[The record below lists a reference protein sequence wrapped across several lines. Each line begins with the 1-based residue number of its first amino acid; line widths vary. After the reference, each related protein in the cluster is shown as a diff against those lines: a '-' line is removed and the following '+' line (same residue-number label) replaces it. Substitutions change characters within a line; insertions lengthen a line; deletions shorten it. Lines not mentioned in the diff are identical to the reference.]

1 MHNTIS
7 QLHTARQTVSLARL
21 VAFAALLL
29 VLLAGSARA
38 QLSEADA
45 EAMRKAQDPLADVR
59 ALMSDNTV
67 QLVAG
72 LKTYNFQLQPVYSIP
87 TKMGFNLIARG
98 IIPMAGA
105 PTLATSWGQS
115 AGSDAGTAWG
125 LSDAMAQLFFVP
137 QTNAGIKFGIGP
149 QMSLRTRTDDAVGG
163 PGWGG
168 GIGACVFGFSGSIS
182 YGGILGQH
190 WGRENF
196 SRSTAQ
202 PIVFYNM
209 AAFGGSYVGYSNT
222 IAYDW
227 KASEGKRWT
236 VPVGVTAGKTLML
249 NGGYILDLNA
259 GFYYVAIAPIKPDRQ
274 IKFGF
279 SVVFP

>member
-1 MHNTIS
+1 MNKTTPHIRES
-7 QLHTARQTVSLARL
+7 RQPVSLGRL
-21 VAFAALLL
+21 VTLAALLL

-59 ALMSDNTV
+59 ALMTDNTV

-87 TKMGFNLIARG
+87 TKMGFNMIARG
-98 IIPMAGA
+98 IIPVAGA
-105 PTLATSWGQS
+105 PTVATSSSQY
-115 AGSDAGTAWG
+115 AGNTAGTTWG
-125 LSDAMAQLFFVP
+125 VSDSMAQLFFVP
-137 QTNAGIKFGIGP
+137 QTNAGIKFGFGP
-149 QMSLRTRTDDAVGG
+149 QISLRTRTDDAVAG

-168 GIGACVFGFSGSIS
+168 GIGACVFGFAGSVS

-222 IAYDW
+222 ITYDW

-236 VPVGVTAGKTLML
+236 VPVGVTAGKSLIL

-279 SVVFP
+279 SVLFP